1 MRSNDSPDPAHIPVV
16 AAALRTPIG
25 RINGSLAAIEPAGL
39 AAPLI
44 RHILAE
50 TGLAPEAVDD
60 VILGNAANSGRMIF
74 EVDPKSAIAETF
86 AQLSH
91 VVTGRVAAKKPKRA
105 GLGAMLSM
113 LRKRK

>member
-1 MRSNDSPDPAHIPVV
+1 MF
-16 AAALRTPIG
+16 
-25 RINGSLAAIEPAGL
+25 
-39 AAPLI
+39 
-44 RHILAE
+44 
-50 TGLAPEAVDD
+50 
-60 VILGNAANSGRMIF
+60 GNAANSGRMIF